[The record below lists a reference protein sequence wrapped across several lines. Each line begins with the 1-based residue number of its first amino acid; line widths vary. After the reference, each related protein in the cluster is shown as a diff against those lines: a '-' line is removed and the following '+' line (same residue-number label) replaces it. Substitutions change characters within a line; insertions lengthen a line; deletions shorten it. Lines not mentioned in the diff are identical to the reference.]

1 VVTSTIPVVERII
14 PPGIVYS
21 VVYAGV
27 ADRTHKDHAEVLKL
41 LEQAMDVELDGLPYP
56 KRKSATRHARRAAD
70 EILRPYVER
79 RESAAKFGLSAFYA
93 LRELIDE
100 GHYVLDEDGPFAE
113 AMEAVLN
120 PEGTVTE
127 LANVDGIDRSAQ
139 KHARRIIEKL
149 RSMGYYKRG

>member
-1 VVTSTIPVVERII
+1 MVTSTIPVVERII

-27 ADRTHKDHAEVLKL
+27 ADRSEKDHAEVLKL
-41 LEQAMDVELDGLPYP
+41 LEQAMDKELEGLPFP
-56 KRKSATRHARRAAD
+56 KRNSAVRHGRRAAD

-79 RESAAKFGLSAFYA
+79 RESAAKFGLSVFYA
-93 LRELIDE
+93 MRELIDE
-100 GHYVLDEDGPFAE
+100 GLYVLDEDGPFAE

-127 LANVDGIDRSAQ
+127 LANIEGIDRSAQ
-139 KHARRIIEKL
+139 KHARRILERL
-149 RSMGYYKRG
+149 REMGYYKRG